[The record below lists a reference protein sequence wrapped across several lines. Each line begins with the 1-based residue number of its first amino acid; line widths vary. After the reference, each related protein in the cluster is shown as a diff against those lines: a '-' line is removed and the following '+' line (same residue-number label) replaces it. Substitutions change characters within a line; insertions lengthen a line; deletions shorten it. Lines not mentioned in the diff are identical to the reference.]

1 MVLKLKSLKKM
12 DVETI
17 TLTLPKVGDIVQGK
31 IIAKEK
37 GSVYLDLGYIGTGII
52 YGKEFYDAQDILK
65 KMNLNDE
72 ISAKLINLENEEG
85 YRELSIIDASK
96 EAVWREL
103 ANLKQEEKILEVK
116 IKKALKNGLA
126 VEVKGIL
133 GFLPLSQLKPEHYS
147 TEKDKDNII
156 QNLQKFINETFKVK
170 ILDLD
175 PKRERL
181 ILSEKTVESKKGAK
195 KQEIKKEK
203 ERLKK
208 YKIGDIIQGK
218 ITGITNF
225 GAFVNFGEDIE
236 GLLYSFEISEK
247 EKPEETLK
255 LGQEIKAKIIKIEND
270 QIYLSLKQL

>member
-1 MVLKLKSLKKM
+1 MVLKLKSLKKT

-37 GSVYLDLGYIGTGII
+37 GSVFLDLGFIGTGII

-65 KMNLNDE
+65 KMNPNDE

-147 TEKDKDNII
+147 AEKDKDNII
-156 QNLQKFINETFKVK
+156 QNLQKFISETFKVK

-175 PKRERL
+175 PKKERL
-181 ILSEKTVESKKGAK
+181 ILSEKTAEIKKK
-195 KQEIKKEK
+195 VKEQEIKKEK
-203 ERLKK
+203 ETLKR

-225 GAFVNFGEDIE
+225 GAFVNFGENIE
-236 GLLYSFEISEK
+236 GLLYSSEISEK

-255 LGQEIKAKIIKIEND
+255 LDQEIKAKIIKIEND
-270 QIYLSLKQL
+270 QIYLSIKQL